1 MKRNDIAFLCQRL
14 ASVSVVYYEYCYF
27 PWVRCLPI
35 AFIPL
40 PSVGILSGY
49 HYRSPIPFILRK
61 EEKHC
66 EGAVF
71 ILRSQHSH
79 GGLGVGFHPAATIHC
94 LTQNPL
100 GNGLSLVCFQCNPFF
115 CFYRKI
121 QDALEKQNRES
132 FKKRDH
138 EKRKVDE
145 ATEKAKELMRVK

>member
-27 PWVRCLPI
+27 LWVRCLPI

-40 PSVGILSGY
+40 PSVGILSGC

-71 ILRSQHSH
+71 ILRSQHS
-79 GGLGVGFHPAATIHC
+79 GLRVGFHPATTIHC
-94 LTQNPL
+94 LAQNPL
-100 GNGLSLVCFQCNPFF
+100 DNGLSLVCFQCNPFF
-115 CFYRKI
+115 CFTGKYRTRWKS
-121 QDALEKQNRES
+121 KTES
-132 FKKRDH
+132 PLRNETTRKGRSMKPPKKP
-138 EKRKVDE
+138 KNSWG
-145 ATEKAKELMRVK
+145 